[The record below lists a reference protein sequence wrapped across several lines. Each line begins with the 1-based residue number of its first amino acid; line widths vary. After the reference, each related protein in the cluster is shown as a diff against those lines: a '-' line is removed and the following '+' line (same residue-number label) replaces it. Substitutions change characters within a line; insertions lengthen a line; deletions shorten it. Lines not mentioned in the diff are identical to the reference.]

1 MLLLGEGS
9 ITTVY
14 SNPMFEGKGDSKR
27 FAPPDHMVPAIIKHQ
42 IPNAKIIVML
52 RDPVAR

>member
-1 MLLLGEGS
+1 MLLVGEGS

-27 FAPPDHMVPAIIKHQ
+27 FAPPDKMVPAILKHQ

-52 RDPVAR
+52 RDPVER